1 MLIMNEK
8 MGECAE
14 DEDNYCLELVREISA
29 STKLI
34 HDCLVYDK
42 ENEIDE
48 NKINFN
54 KLLEMY
60 GDKTGYEVSCNEIRI
75 EKELISKSHF
85 FFLVNELDRELEEK
99 FSRKVVIYIQE
110 LEDSFDLRFHSLREN
125 EKKWLSENLDEY
137 DNPIICHIP

>member
-1 MLIMNEK
+1 MICLNES
-8 MGECAE
+8 MGIGLE
-14 DEDNYCLELVREISA
+14 DRDNCITESVKKIVSGSRIV
-29 STKLI
+29 

-54 KLLEMY
+54 KLFKMY

-85 FFLVNELDRELEEK
+85 FFLINELDRELEEK